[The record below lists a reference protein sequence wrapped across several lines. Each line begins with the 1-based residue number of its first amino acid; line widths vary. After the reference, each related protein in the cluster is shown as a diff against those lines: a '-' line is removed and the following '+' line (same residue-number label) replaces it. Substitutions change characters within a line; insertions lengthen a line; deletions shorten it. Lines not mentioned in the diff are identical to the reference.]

1 MTPST
6 NPEVVIVGAGL
17 TGLTMALYLKKAG
30 INFLVIEK
38 LAKTGGVIQT
48 ISERG
53 FVYETGPNT
62 GVVSHPEMTE
72 LFEDLADKC
81 TMEIADP
88 NAKRRLI
95 WKENQ
100 WQALPSG
107 LWSAITTP
115 LFTWYDKCRICGEP
129 FRKKGTDPNETLAEL
144 VRRRMGESFLDYA
157 IDPFISGIYAGDPN
171 KLVTRYALPKLWK
184 LEQDYGSFVR
194 GAMKKAKLPK
204 SDRDKKATR
213 EVFSA
218 KGGLS
223 RLIEA
228 LTESVGVE
236 NILLSVDN
244 TLVKPFEKGFQLQVT
259 TPEQLIS
266 IQTKYLVTTSG
277 GYTLAGLLP
286 FLNEEEIAPF
296 NELKYAAVTQ
306 VLLGFE
312 KWKGMSL
319 KAFGGLVPGRENKN
333 ILGVLFT
340 SSFFEGRAPKGGALL
355 SVFMGGIKRPD
366 IIGMDNGEIESLLN
380 KDLPRMLSNRSL
392 SADMTRILR
401 YPKAIPQ
408 YTASTGRRYEMI
420 EKLQHKY
427 PGLILAGNI
436 RDGIGM
442 ADRVKQ
448 GRTIAEELIRDLEG
462 FKNVQGQEKK

>member
-1 MTPST
+1 MAESQKI
-6 NPEVVIVGAGL
+6 EVVIVGAGL

-30 INFLVIEK
+30 INFLVIDK
-38 LAKTGGVIQT
+38 SGKVGGVIQT

-62 GVVSHPEMTE
+62 GVVSNPEMTE
-72 LFEDLADKC
+72 LFEELAGKC
-81 TMEIADP
+81 TLEVADP

-95 WKENQ
+95 WKNSQ
-100 WQALPSG
+100 WNALPSG

-115 LFTWYDKCRICGEP
+115 LFTWYDKFRILGEP
-129 FRKKGTDPNETLAEL
+129 FRAKGTNPNEKLAEL
-144 VRRRMGESFLDYA
+144 VKRRMGKSFLDYA
-157 IDPFISGIYAGDPN
+157 VDPFISGIYAGDPN
-171 KLVTRYALPKLWK
+171 KLVTRYALPKLYQ
-184 LEQDYGSFVR
+184 LEQDYGSFIK

-204 SDRDKKATR
+204 DERTKKATR

-228 LTESVGVE
+228 MTESVGSENIMLSVE
-236 NILLSVDN
+236 N
-244 TLVKPFEKGFQLQVT
+244 TMVKPTSNGFQLQIT

-266 IQTKYLVTTSG
+266 LETKHLVTTCG
-277 GYTLAGLLP
+277 GYALAGLLP

-306 VLLGFE
+306 VLLGFN

-319 KAFGGLVPGRENKN
+319 KAFGGLVPGKEKKN

-355 SVFMGGIKRPD
+355 SVFMGGTKRPD
-366 IIGMDNGEIESLLN
+366 IAEMDNYEIESLLN

-408 YTASTGRRYEMI
+408 YTESTGKRYEMI
-420 EKLQHKY
+420 EQLQQKY
-427 PGLILAGNI
+427 LGLILAGNI

-448 GRTIAEELIRDLEG
+448 GRTIAEELTR
-462 FKNVQGQEKK
+462 KTQ

>member
-1 MTPST
+1 MAETS
-6 NPEVVIVGAGL
+6 NPEVVIIGAGL
-17 TGLTMALYLKKAG
+17 TGLTIAFYLKKAG
-30 INFLVIEK
+30 INFLIIDK

-72 LFEDLADKC
+72 LFEDLAGKC
-81 TMEIADP
+81 TLEIADP

-100 WQALPSG
+100 WNALPSG
-107 LWSAITTP
+107 FLSAITTP
-115 LFTWYDKCRICGEP
+115 LFTWYDKFRILGEP
-129 FRKKGTDPNETLAEL
+129 WRAKGTNPNETLAEL
-144 VRRRMGESFLDYA
+144 VKRRLGNSYLDYA
-157 IDPFISGIYAGDPN
+157 IDPFISGIYAGNPN
-171 KLVTRYALPKLWK
+171 ELVTRYALPKLWK
-184 LEQDYGSFVR
+184 LEQDYGSFIR
-194 GAMKKAKLPK
+194 GSIKKAKLPK
-204 SDRDKKATR
+204 SERDKKATR

-218 KGGLS
+218 KGGLG
-223 RLIEA
+223 RLIGA
-228 LTESVGVE
+228 LTESIGQDNIILSCE
-236 NILLSVDN
+236 N
-244 TLVKPFEKGFQLQVT
+244 TMVKPTSNGFQLQVT

-266 IQTKYLVTTSG
+266 VETKHLVTTCG
-277 GYTLAGLLP
+277 GYALGGLLP
-286 FLNEEEIAPF
+286 FLNEDEVAPF

-306 VLLGFE
+306 VLLGFNR
-312 KWKGMSL
+312 WKGMSL

-340 SSFFEGRAPKGGALL
+340 SSFFEGRAPKDGALL
-355 SVFMGGIKRPD
+355 SVFMGGTKRPD
-366 IIGMDNGEIESLLN
+366 IAKMDDDQIQSLLN
-380 KDLPRMLSNRSL
+380 KDLPRMLSDRTL
-392 SADMTRILR
+392 SPDMTRILR

-408 YTASTGRRYEMI
+408 YTESTGLRYEMI
-420 EKLQHKY
+420 DMLQKKY

-448 GRTIAEELIRDLEG
+448 GRTIADELILKR
-462 FKNVQGQEKK
+462 

>member
-1 MTPST
+1 MAESQKI
-6 NPEVVIVGAGL
+6 EVVIVGAGL
-17 TGLTMALYLKKAG
+17 TGLTIALYLKKAG
-30 INFLVIEK
+30 INFLVIDK
-38 LAKTGGVIQT
+38 SGKTGGVIQT
-48 ISERG
+48 ISEKG

-72 LFEDLADKC
+72 LFEELAGKC
-81 TMEIADP
+81 TLEVADP

-95 WKENQ
+95 WKNSQ
-100 WQALPSG
+100 WNALPSG

-115 LFTWYDKCRICGEP
+115 LFTWYDKFRILGEP
-129 FRKKGTDPNETLAEL
+129 FRAKGTDPNEKLAEL
-144 VRRRMGESFLDYA
+144 VKRRMGESFLDYA
-157 IDPFISGIYAGDPN
+157 VDPFISGIYAGDPN
-171 KLVTRYALPKLWK
+171 KLVTRYALPKLYQ
-184 LEQDYGSFVR
+184 LEQDYGSFIK

-204 SDRDKKATR
+204 DERTKKATR

-223 RLIEA
+223 HLIEA
-228 LTESVGVE
+228 MTESVGSENIMLSVE
-236 NILLSVDN
+236 N
-244 TLVKPFEKGFQLQVT
+244 TMVKPTSNGFQLQIT

-266 IQTKYLVTTSG
+266 LETPHLVTTCG
-277 GYTLAGLLP
+277 GYALAGLLP
-286 FLNEEEIAPF
+286 FLNEEEISPF

-306 VLLGFE
+306 VLLGFN

-319 KAFGGLVPGRENKN
+319 KAFGGLVPGKEKKN

-355 SVFMGGIKRPD
+355 SVFMGGTKRPD
-366 IIGMDNGEIESLLN
+366 IAEMDNYEIESLLN

-408 YTASTGRRYEMI
+408 YTESTGKRYEMI
-420 EKLQHKY
+420 EQLQQKY

-448 GRTIAEELIRDLEG
+448 GRTIAEELTR
-462 FKNVQGQEKK
+462 KTQ

>member
-1 MTPST
+1 MTETT
-6 NPEVVIVGAGL
+6 NPQVVIVGAGL
-17 TGLTMALYLKKAG
+17 TGLTMAFYLKKAG
-30 INFLVIEK
+30 IPFLLIEK
-38 LAKTGGVIQT
+38 AGITGGVIQT

-53 FVYETGPNT
+53 FVYEAGPNT

-72 LFEDLADKC
+72 LFEDLAGKC
-81 TMEIADP
+81 TLEIADS

-95 WKENQ
+95 WKDNQ
-100 WQALPSG
+100 WNALPSG

-115 LFTWYDKCRICGEP
+115 LFTWYDKFRICGEP
-129 FRKKGTDPNETLAEL
+129 FRPKGNDPNETLAEL
-144 VRRRMGESFLDYA
+144 VKRRLGNSFLDYA

-171 KLVTRYALPKLWK
+171 KLITRYALPKLWQ
-184 LEQDYGSFVR
+184 LEQDYGSFIK
-194 GAMKKAKLPK
+194 GSMKKAKLPK
-204 SDRDKKATR
+204 TDRDRKATR

-228 LTESVGVE
+228 LTESIGAENMILAVE
-236 NILLSVDN
+236 N
-244 TLVKPFEKGFQLQVT
+244 TLVKPTDKGFQLQIT
-259 TPEQLIS
+259 TPEKLIS
-266 IQTKYLVTTSG
+266 LQTTHLVTTCG
-277 GYTLAGLLP
+277 GYALAGLLP
-286 FLNEEEIAPF
+286 FLDEEEIAPF

-306 VLLGFE
+306 VLLGFK

-319 KAFGGLVPGRENKN
+319 NAFGGLVPGKENKN

-340 SSFFEGRAPKGGALL
+340 SSFFEGRAPKEGALL

-366 IIGMDNGEIESLLN
+366 IAGMDDAEIDALLK
-380 KDLPRMLSNRSL
+380 KDLPRMLSDRTLNP
-392 SADMTRILR
+392 DMTRILR

-408 YTASTGRRYEMI
+408 YTESTGRRYKMI
-420 EKLQHKY
+420 ERLQQKY

-448 GRTIAEELIRDLEG
+448 GRTIADELI
-462 FKNVQGQEKK
+462 NKKQ